1 MATNRYTNLTP
12 ANFNPLSLQE
22 QMMIPLAKQKQ
33 HDALLADATKSGMF
47 DVNRLEVDDPLV
59 TAEIDRLRGQFNN
72 IEDELLDQ
80 GVSSGLKR
88 RLLDVKRERD
98 AFLSNSGIGGKA
110 NAAYK
115 AYQDNVKNIRSNRN
129 ISPQD
134 ADAFINY
141 AYKRYTDSGGVDAD
155 AVYNSYNGA
164 ATVAIG
170 DKSRQ
175 IASQMKPQ
183 DITRILRQNGIV
195 RNTKQLSPQDIEQAV
210 MYSLMT
216 DNNTMDYVNA
226 LSESTGQDKM
236 SILRNAAKT
245 SGLVYQRDDRH
256 DRPLATRGRSAKR
269 PSRAKTQR
277 NSAGLVALEGDV
289 ITAKRRFGSME
300 NLRGIALDAN
310 HPDNLYA
317 KRVID
322 QMTSHVLNLP
332 KNQAILEEVRKG
344 MSELPEELKTS
355 ENLVEW
361 ARDSANR
368 VVGKAKAQEI
378 DGKYYITAID
388 GGTSNVDVFEVDEQV
403 YNEFNNGVYGNIPHE
418 VLSKQKQR
426 GNVQGRTAVK
436 NSTPIITKQV
446 TDSID
451 EYFNKTG
458 SPTTK
463 YTFENLKNT
472 DRKFITDNIFNLAT
486 SGGIDNFEVINLYS
500 ADEGGDVKFDE
511 ENTIKRKKEMF
522 DILKSGNVTDKEVK
536 HIYYDNY
543 SGVPVVRISFMKN
556 SPDGKTNKYHEM
568 DIAVDKINNRT
579 GVKSGEYAL
588 LNSLKQ
594 FGGKQGEVLHDY
606 MTKSIKYKD
615 VLENY
620 DINDFDNSANIKR
633 ALPDRLFESKGLFK
647 ESDKLNIY
655 NNNGNFHMIIK
666 DEDENSR
673 PLRWK
678 DIVTSDKLSK
688 MSPKSNPDF
697 YKAIIKQAVDT
708 GYVDKDLREVTV
720 YDENGNG
727 RFDGKK
733 MDDIIRTMIDFNEM
747 VTTKDKIVLM
757 NILNSKK

>member
-1 MATNRYTNLTP
+1 MAVNRYTNLTP

-22 QMMIPLAKQKQ
+22 QMMIPLAKQKK
-33 HDALLADATKSGMF
+33 HDALMADVAKSGVF

-59 TAEIDRLRGQFNN
+59 SNRINELRGQFAG
-72 IEDELLDQ
+72 IEDELLEK
-80 GVSSGLKR
+80 GVSSGLTR
-88 RLLDVKRERD
+88 RLLNLKRDRD
-98 AFLSNSGIGGKA
+98 NFLSNTGIGGKA
-110 NAAYK
+110 EAAYK
-115 AYQDNVKNIRSNRN
+115 AYQQNVKNIRSNRN
-129 ISPQD
+129 IKPQD
-134 ADAFINY
+134 ADKFINY

-164 ATVAIG
+164 ASVAVG
-170 DKSRQ
+170 DKSRE
-175 IASQMKPQ
+175 IASRMKPQ
-183 DITRILRQNGIV
+183 DVTRILRQNGII

-210 MYSLMT
+210 LYSLMT

-226 LSESTGQDKM
+226 LSESTGESKM
-236 SILRNAAKT
+236 AILKNAAKS
-245 SGLVYQRDDRH
+245 SGMVFQRNDQH
-256 DRPLATRGRSAKR
+256 DRPMPQQRGRTRTNRS
-269 PSRAKTQR
+269 KTQK

-332 KNQAILEEVRKG
+332 KNQQILEEVRNG
-344 MSELPEELKTS
+344 MTNLPEELKSS
-355 ENLVEW
+355 ENLIEW

-368 VVGKAKAQEI
+368 VVGKAKAQEV

-388 GGTSNVDVFEVDEQV
+388 GGTSNVEVFEVDEQV
-403 YNEFNNGVYGNIPHE
+403 FNEYNNGVYGNIPYE
-418 VLSKQKQR
+418 VLKSQEKR

-436 NSTPIITKQV
+436 NSTPIITKRV

-463 YTFENLKNT
+463 YTFENLKST

-486 SGGIDNFEVINLYS
+486 SGGIDNFEVINLFS
-500 ADEGGDVKFDE
+500 ADEGGDVKYDE

-522 DILKSGNVTDKEVK
+522 DTLKSGNVTDRQVK

-556 SPDGKTNKYHEM
+556 SPDGKSNRYHEM
-568 DIAVDKINNRT
+568 DIAVDKINNRS

-594 FGGKQGEVLHDY
+594 YGGKQGEVLHDY

-633 ALPDRLFESKGLFK
+633 VLPERMFEKGGLFK
-647 ESDKLNIY
+647 ESDKLNIF
-655 NNNGNFHMIIK
+655 NNDGDFHMIIK
-666 DEDENSR
+666 DSDGRSR
-673 PLRWK
+673 ALRWK
-678 DIVTSDKLSK
+678 DIVTSDRLSK
-688 MSPKSNPDF
+688 ISPKSNPDF
-697 YKAIIKQAVDT
+697 YKAIIKQAIDA
-708 GYVDKDLREVTV
+708 GYVDKDLREVTIT
-720 YDENGNG
+720 DDSGRT

-733 MDDIIRTMIDFNEM
+733 MDDIIRTMIDFDEM
-747 VTTKDKIVLM
+747 VSAKDKIVLM
-757 NILNSKK
+757 NIINSKR